1 VSVSLNKLG
10 EFLARRGGPGDADR
24 ALDCFQRDLEIA
36 ERLLV
41 ANPDSAQAARDV
53 SVSLNKL
60 GDFLA
65 RRGGPG
71 DADRALDSFQRC
83 HEVLERLLGANPGSA
98 EAARDVSVSLNQLGD
113 FLARRG
119 GPGEADRALDCF
131 QRSLEVAER
140 LLGAN
145 PGSAQAARDVS
156 VSLERIG
163 DFLARRGGSG
173 DADRALDCFQRGLK
187 VRERLLAANP
197 SSAEAARDVSVSLN
211 KLGDFLARRGALGDA
226 DRALDCFQRDLE
238 IAERLL
244 GANPGSAEAARDVS
258 VSLERIGDF
267 LARRGGSGDAD
278 RALDCFQRGLEV
290 RERLLGANPGS
301 AAVVRDLV
309 VSHYKLAGFHSGR
322 AEQDEAARHTVAL
335 FELLHTAVTQG
346 MEFDP
351 PIMALYKQLQQAFSR
366 T

>member
-1 VSVSLNKLG
+1 
-10 EFLARRGGPGDADR
+10 
-24 ALDCFQRDLEIA
+24 
-36 ERLLV
+36 
-41 ANPDSAQAARDV
+41 
-53 SVSLNKL
+53 
-60 GDFLA
+60 
-65 RRGGPG
+65 
-71 DADRALDSFQRC
+71 
-83 HEVLERLLGANPGSA
+83 
-98 EAARDVSVSLNQLGD
+98 
-113 FLARRG
+113 
-119 GPGEADRALDCF
+119 
-131 QRSLEVAER
+131 
-140 LLGAN
+140 
-145 PGSAQAARDVS
+145 VS